1 MQRQLMTC
9 DKSIPS
15 RLVKCSCIVILTAY
29 AVLFT
34 WFEHAKAASV
44 KVMVFPFEVLAQQD
58 LDYLQTQIATV
69 LARHL
74 QVDGATIIELSE
86 SDRRELLQN
95 PQGPA
100 ELRKIGRRYGV
111 DRIIWGSFTQI
122 GSGFSLDA
130 RLDQVQG
137 KKPPESFNTQG
148 RDLENLVTVL
158 KSLSGKMGRQ
168 IFQRQLVEK
177 IEIKGN
183 RRIEADAI
191 LRVIES
197 KPGKVYLETTVSKD
211 IRTIFGM
218 GYFDDVQAETE
229 PFSDGI
235 RIIFSVKEKPTIRYI
250 DLKGNYLFD
259 DEEVEESLTISTG
272 SILNI
277 FKIRNNIE
285 QIESMYREKNYHSVK
300 VDYEIEPLE
309 NNQADLKFIIDEG
322 DKLYVT
328 SIKFVGNKTFDEDDL
343 KDVIETSEKGFF
355 FWLTSSGDYDRTE
368 ADQDANRLSTFYL
381 NQGYVNARVSEPR
394 VDFTDEGIHIVFKIE
409 EGQRYKVGSVDL
421 KGDLILEKDLILKE
435 LSIGKETYYNREMV
449 RQDVIYLGDLYG
461 EKGYAYA
468 DIRPTTRQDDEKL
481 SVDIMYTIDKR
492 QQVYFENI
500 LISGN
505 TRTRDKVIRR
515 ELRVNEQD
523 LYDGKA
529 LKRSVRNLYRLDYFE
544 DIKVNTQKGS
554 ADDKMVLKIDVTEKS
569 TSMFQFGAGYSSEE
583 NLFLTA
589 SVNQRNFL
597 GRSQK
602 LKLQGQL
609 GGSTTQYTLSF
620 TEPWLF
626 DIPLSATASLYDR
639 EKKYDGYNSHTVGGG
654 VGVSY
659 PVYDYTRIYWNY
671 AYGVSDIV
679 IEDEDEAPDAAIDL
693 EGRNVTSSVGI
704 GLGYDS
710 RDRAFNPTEG
720 SKHRIS
726 FEYAGLGGNIG
737 FNKIV
742 AETGWYIPLFWDFV
756 GLVHG
761 KAGYVY
767 QNDDD
772 KYLPDYER
780 FYLGGINSLRGFK
793 YRDVHVKE
801 TKTESVGPVWA
812 PDASTREV
820 EKKRGGERMVQFN
833 IELIFPIAKEV
844 GFMGVVFYDTGNV
857 YEDQID
863 LGEMRSTYGG
873 GFRWFSPLAPIRLE
887 YGRIIDPKEGED
899 TNGRWEFTLGGA
911 F

>member
-1 MQRQLMTC
+1 MPSQLI
-9 DKSIPS
+9 KFSS
-15 RLVKCSCIVILTAY
+15 LVILIAWAALFAWFGHVTASSVN
-29 AVLFT
+29 VL
-34 WFEHAKAASV
+34 
-44 KVMVFPFEVLAQQD
+44 VFPFEVLAQQD
-58 LDYLQTQIATV
+58 LDYLRTQIGTV
-69 LARHL
+69 LAGHL
-74 QVDGATIIELSE
+74 KSDGAAIIELSE
-86 SDRRELLQN
+86 SDRQEVIHNPRNLSGLRE
-95 PQGPA
+95 
-100 ELRKIGRRYGV
+100 IGRRYGA
-111 DRIIWGSFTQI
+111 DHIIWGSFTQI
-122 GSGFSLDA
+122 GNGFSLDV
-130 RLDQVQG
+130 RLDQLEG
-137 KKPPESFNTQG
+137 KKTPAAFHSQG

-158 KSLSGKMGRQ
+158 RELSSKMGRQ
-168 IFQRQLVEK
+168 IFQRQLIEK
-177 IEIKGN
+177 IDIKGN

-197 KPGKVYLETTVSKD
+197 KSGSVYLDAVVSKD
-211 IRTIFGM
+211 IRTIFAM
-218 GYFDDVQAETE
+218 GYFDDVRAETE
-229 PFSDGI
+229 PLNNGK
-235 RIIFSVKEKPTIRYI
+235 RIIFNVTEKPTIRYI
-250 DLKGNYLFD
+250 DFTGNYLFD
-259 DEEVEESLTISTG
+259 DEEVQESLTISTG

-300 VDYEIEPLE
+300 VDYEIKPLE

-328 SIKFVGNKTFDEDDL
+328 SIKFEGNKAFDEDEL
-343 KDVIETSEKGFF
+343 KDAIETSEKGFF
-355 FWLTSSGDYDRTE
+355 FWLTSSGDYDRTQ
-368 ADQDANRLSTFYL
+368 ADQDANRLSAFYL
-381 NQGYVNARVSEPR
+381 NQGYIHARVGEPR
-394 VDFTDEGIHIVFKIE
+394 VDFTEEGIHIVFKIE
-409 EGQRYKVGSVDL
+409 EGRRYRVGSVQL
-421 KGDLILEKDLILKE
+421 NGDLIMEKDLLLKK
-435 LSIGKETYYNREMV
+435 LSIGKETYYNREQV
-449 RQDVIYLGDLYG
+449 RKDVILLGDLYG
-461 EKGYAYA
+461 EQGYAHA

-481 SVDIMYTIDKR
+481 LVDITYTIDKR

-515 ELRVNEQD
+515 ELWVHEQE
-523 LYDGKA
+523 LYNGKA

-544 DIKVNTQKGS
+544 DIKVNTIRGS
-554 ADDKMVLKIDVTEKS
+554 DDEKMILKIDVTEKS

-626 DIPLSATASLYDR
+626 DIPLSTTVSLYDR
-639 EKKYDGYNSHTVGGG
+639 EKEYDEYNSHSVGGG
-654 VGVSY
+654 LGVSY
-659 PVYDYTRIYWNY
+659 PIYDHTRIYWNY
-671 AYGVSDIV
+671 AYSVDDIEIV
-679 IEDEDEAPDAAIDL
+679 DEDLAPESIIDL
-693 EGRNVTSSVGI
+693 EGRNISSSAAI
-704 GLGYDS
+704 ALGWDS

-720 SKHRIS
+720 SKHNIS

-737 FNKIV
+737 FNKII

-767 QNDDD
+767 KNDDE
-772 KYLPDYER
+772 KSLPDYER
-780 FYLGGINSLRGFK
+780 FYLGGINSMRGFK
-793 YRDVHVKE
+793 YRDIYISD
-801 TKTESVGPVWA
+801 TKNESIGPAWA
-812 PDASTREV
+812 DDASTWEV

-833 IELIFPIAKEV
+833 FELIFPIAKEV
-844 GFMGVVFYDTGNV
+844 GFMGLVFYDTGNV
-857 YEDQID
+857 YDDQID
-863 LGEMRSTYGG
+863 LSDMRATYGG

-887 YGRIIDPKEGED
+887 YGRIVDPRDGED